1 MHRISPLI
9 VGTLLFITACGTRQ
23 ETGVS
28 VSRAVRRMIPPNARA
43 LAGIDISAL
52 KNTSFYKRE
61 GYRLSVPILD
71 ATKERLGLDP
81 RHDLRQAVIVWD
93 GKRYLLVL
101 EGQFSPAALE
111 QKLKAA
117 GAHETIY
124 RKRRLIGDIAN
135 SLAVLNPD
143 VIAAGPLETLE
154 PAIDRFEDGGGSVP
168 QSLQQQLA
176 KVSKGGQIWLVSTGG
191 LPFVEIRMRSDI
203 ESALSNIVD
212 YVNASNAGL
221 SIDTGLHLH
230 AEVSCIS
237 EQGAKRVHDAVR
249 GLVGFGRL
257 STKDNETELLRIYDS
272 VQVNR
277 KQQIVELR
285 ADLTGELAD
294 SLLNRL
300 QLGNGAAVRPSQPR

>member
-9 VGTLLFITACGTRQ
+9 VGTLLFTAACGTRQ

-28 VSRAVRRMIPPNARA
+28 VSHAVRRMIPPNARA

-52 KNTSFYKRE
+52 KNTGFYKRE
-61 GYRLSVPILD
+61 GYRINVPILD
-71 ATKERLGLDP
+71 AAKERLALDP
-81 RHDLRQAVIVWD
+81 LHDLSQAVIVWD
-93 GKRYLLVL
+93 GRRYLLVV

-111 QKLKAA
+111 QKLKAV

-124 RKRRLIGDIAN
+124 RKRRLVGDIAN
-135 SLAVLNPD
+135 SLAVLSPS
-143 VIAAGPLETLE
+143 VIVAGPLEALE
-154 PAIDRFEDGGGSVP
+154 PAIDRFEDGGGGVP
-168 QSLQQQLA
+168 QRLQQELD
-176 KVSKGGQIWLVSTGG
+176 KLSKGGQIWLVSTGG

-212 YVNASNAGL
+212 YVNATNAGL
-221 SIDTGLHLH
+221 SIDTGLHLQ
-230 AEVSCIS
+230 AQVSCIS

-257 STKDNETELLRIYDS
+257 STKDSETELLRIYDS
-272 VQVNR
+272 VQVNQ
-277 KQQIVELR
+277 KQQIVDLR
-285 ADLTGELAD
+285 ADLTAEMAD

-300 QLGNGAAVRPSQPR
+300 QLGIGAGVRPSQPR